1 MTDLPLPFVVNMREY
16 EKCSTVLEKFDW
28 MLSTQG
34 SLRFA
39 GHRFDEA
46 KGEAYGVALMMFMED
61 YGVQLR
67 TALALH
73 ESAKTNAEVPLP
85 EPRISVSSYTSNG
98 PEQMEFVTADQ
109 LHAYA
114 AAKTAELQA
123 ECGKLQADIFHL
135 RDDFSEMAAL
145 KNKVEAECARLR
157 EALAISERPDMFWD
171 DDDNERCCESICE
184 IVSNRWENGASIGDI
199 FKVQRAISLPRIM
212 VRIIEVPATKITDE
226 DWDYE
231 IVDAALRGK
240 ESGDVK

>member
-98 PEQMEFVTADQ
+98 PEQMEFVTVDQ

-123 ECGKLQADIFHL
+123 ELAAARAELATEMNDAELEADQYQKCIRVL
-135 RDDFSEMAAL
+135 
-145 KNKVEAECARLR
+145 EAECARLR
-157 EALAISERPDMFWD
+157 AFVADLA
-171 DDDNERCCESICE
+171 
-184 IVSNRWENGASIGDI
+184 ENGTRFDLNPAVLHIGGNSAPSYLGYIRRIDDSMRE
-199 FKVQRAISLPRIM
+199 RA
-212 VRIIEVPATKITDE
+212 
-226 DWDYE
+226 
-231 IVDAALRGK
+231 DAALRGK
-240 ESGDVK
+240 ETGDGK